1 LKILGQGIAI
11 RELSEDDLPKVY
23 SLGMDLIED
32 RSFTPENLAELF
44 MKGMVGSL
52 VLVRKNKLLGFLI
65 AGSDHNFRTV
75 RWLFVNPSL
84 GKKGLEGELL
94 TSFIESNKNFKII
107 ADLNE
112 NSIDLIKLFED
123 NGFIKKSSTV
133 RLIK

>member
-1 LKILGQGIAI
+1 MKILGQGIAI